1 MKQQHPGLGFLFL
14 IGFCGLV
21 LRFPTTQL
29 AAEQTPVPSAT
40 PAATSAAGIS
50 PAPSPTPEPPSV
62 RWVGVHKWGEEQRG
76 INDIYAQRGDD
87 IWVDVINFK
96 DWVKSLEEKKKKPE
110 NSEVRDLI
118 LYLDH
123 IPLKGVSPI
132 YWHENTWSMG
142 GVPPV
147 ETTDTTV
154 GFSLVRNEDS
164 KLGWSHVL
172 NQPVFTRKAIVPV
185 GFANGE
191 EMPSELTPDKNT
203 GKKGSAVLFDSHSE
217 ISHCLRLDRYSWRA
231 DRLSRTGTAYAYY
244 SRCICATPAGW
255 SEAVQPGTRTDGVLV
270 FSRDRLLF
278 LSLDRDRRHGHT

>member
-1 MKQQHPGLGFLFL
+1 MKQQRLRLCLLFV

-21 LRFPTTQL
+21 LRFPTAQM
-29 AAEQTPVPSAT
+29 AAEETPVPSAT
-40 PAATSAAGIS
+40 PAAQGAAGIS
-50 PAPSPTPEPPSV
+50 PTPSPTPEPPSV

-96 DWVKSLEEKKKKPE
+96 DWVKSLEEKKRKPE

-123 IPLKGVSPI
+123 IPLNGVSPI
-132 YWHENTWSMG
+132 YWHENTWSIG

-147 ETTDTTV
+147 ETKDTTV

-172 NQPVFTRKAIVPV
+172 NQPVFTRKAIVSV

-191 EMPSELTPDKNT
+191 EMNSELTPDKST
-203 GKKGSAVLFDSHSE
+203 GKKDQQFYLTVIPKFRNDRSE
-217 ISHCLRLDRYSWRA
+217 EHTSELQSRGYLVCRPLLEKKKLRLQ
-231 DRLSRTGTAYAYY
+231 L
-244 SRCICATPAGW
+244 
-255 SEAVQPGTRTDGVLV
+255 Q
-270 FSRDRLLF
+270 
-278 LSLDRDRRHGHT
+278 

>member
-96 DWVKSLEEKKKKPE
+96 DWVKSLGEKKKEPE

-123 IPLKGVSPI
+123 IPLLDVSPI
-132 YWHENTWSMG
+132 YWYETNQWTGKGKDGS
-142 GVPPV
+142 PPIEYTV
-147 ETTDTTV
+147 TTV
-154 GFSLVRNEDS
+154 GFSLLRNDS
-164 KLGWSHVL
+164 SKPGWS
-172 NQPVFTRKAIVPV
+172 N
-185 GFANGE
+185 
-191 EMPSELTPDKNT
+191 
-203 GKKGSAVLFDSHSE
+203 
-217 ISHCLRLDRYSWRA
+217 
-231 DRLSRTGTAYAYY
+231 
-244 SRCICATPAGW
+244 
-255 SEAVQPGTRTDGVLV
+255 
-270 FSRDRLLF
+270 LL
-278 LSLDRDRRHGHT
+278 

>member
-118 LYLDH
+118 L
-123 IPLKGVSPI
+123 
-132 YWHENTWSMG
+132 
-142 GVPPV
+142 
-147 ETTDTTV
+147 
-154 GFSLVRNEDS
+154 
-164 KLGWSHVL
+164 
-172 NQPVFTRKAIVPV
+172 
-185 GFANGE
+185 
-191 EMPSELTPDKNT
+191 
-203 GKKGSAVLFDSHSE
+203 
-217 ISHCLRLDRYSWRA
+217 
-231 DRLSRTGTAYAYY
+231 
-244 SRCICATPAGW
+244 
-255 SEAVQPGTRTDGVLV
+255 
-270 FSRDRLLF
+270 
-278 LSLDRDRRHGHT
+278 